1 MSEPYDLV
9 VIGGGPGG
17 YVAAIRAAQLGLR
30 TAIVEKRGALGGTC
44 LNVGCI
50 PSKALLQ
57 SSHHFQMASEEF
69 SHHGIKARV
78 TLDLKTMMGRK
89 DQVVQDLTQGVEF
102 LMKKNKVDY
111 VVGEGR
117 ITAPGEVTVKPAKSA
132 KKGAQKAK
140 KKQTLKTENIMI
152 ATGSEVTP
160 LAGVEIDEK
169 QIVSS
174 TGALALKTVPKTLI
188 VVGAGVIGLEL
199 GSVWRRLG
207 TKVTVVEFLDH
218 ILPGMDAEVS
228 KQMKRILAKQGLDFK
243 LSTKVTGA
251 KAAKSGVTLSMQ
263 PVSAEKGGGKKETLK
278 ADVVLVA
285 IGRRPFT
292 ESLGLDKIG
301 VETDGHGFIKVDED
315 FQTNIEGV
323 FAIGDVIGG
332 AMLAH
337 KAEDEGMVAVE
348 IMAGQS
354 GHIDYD
360 AIPGIVY
367 TWPEVAGIGKT
378 EEQLKQAGI
387 EYNVGKFPFT
397 ANSRARCNADADG
410 FVKILADAKTD
421 AVLGCHIIGPEAGD
435 LIQEVAVAME
445 LSASAEDIARISH
458 GHPGLSEAVKEAAL
472 AAGGRAIHI

>member
-1 MSEPYDLV
+1 MSDAYDLV

-17 YVAAIRAAQLGLR
+17 YVAAIRAAQLGLK
-30 TAIVEKRGALGGTC
+30 TAIVEKYGTLGGTC

-57 SSHHFQMASEEF
+57 SSHHFAVAGHEF
-69 SHHGIKARV
+69 ADHGIKTTGL

-89 DQVVQDLTQGVEF
+89 DKVVQELTQGVEF
-102 LMKKNKVDY
+102 LMKKNKIDY
-111 VVGEGR
+111 VVGEGM
-117 ITAPGEVTVKPAKSA
+117 ITAPGEVAVKPAKKGA
-132 KKGAQKAK
+132 KKQV
-140 KKQTLKTENIMI
+140 LKTENIII

-160 LAGVEIDEK
+160 LAGVTIDEK

-174 TGALALKTVPKTLI
+174 TGALELKKVPETLV

-199 GSVWRRLG
+199 GSVWGRLG
-207 TKVTVVEFLDH
+207 AKVTVVEFLDY
-218 ILPGMDAEVS
+218 ILPGMDGEVS
-228 KQMKRILAKQGLDFK
+228 KQMQRILAKQGMEFK
-243 LSTKVTGA
+243 LSSKVTAA
-251 KAAKSGVTLSMQ
+251 KASKAGVTLSIE
-263 PVSAEKGGGKKETLK
+263 PVSGGKKETLK

-285 IGRRPFT
+285 IGRRPYI
-292 ESLGLDKIG
+292 EGLGLDKVG
-301 VETDGHGFIKVDED
+301 VEMDDHGFVKVDED
-315 FQTNIEGV
+315 FQTNVEGI

-360 AIPGIVY
+360 AIPGVVY
-367 TWPEVAGIGKT
+367 TWPEVANLGKT
-378 EEQLKQAGI
+378 EEQLKEAGVD
-387 EYNVGKFPFT
+387 YRVGKFPFT

-410 FVKILADAKTD
+410 FVKILADKTTD

-445 LSASAEDIARISH
+445 LSASAEDLARISH
-458 GHPGLSEAVKEAAL
+458 GHPGLSDAVKEAAVGV
-472 AAGGRAIHI
+472 GGRAVHI